1 MLVLTGTNKHNII
14 KPNKMVKNIIILLFL
29 VASITLSAQKSE
41 DLKGKWIFK
50 KALNKEVDADGKKDL
65 KSYIINK
72 MTFEFKNNN
81 EFTAFAFGQNM
92 NGKWTLTKDLKTIL
106 LNAQNEKFELSVLKL
121 TESELI
127 LKFGLGEFLMKKI

>member
-1 MLVLTGTNKHNII
+1 VLTGTNKNNII
-14 KPNKMVKNIIILLFL
+14 KPNKMVKKITILLFL
-29 VASITLSAQKSE
+29 IASITLSAQNSE

-65 KSYIINK
+65 KAYIINK

-92 NGKWTLTKDLKTIL
+92 NGKWTLTKNLKTII
-106 LNAQNEKFELSVLKL
+106 LNAENEKFELSILKL

-127 LKFGLGEFLMKKI
+127 LKLGLGEFLMKKI